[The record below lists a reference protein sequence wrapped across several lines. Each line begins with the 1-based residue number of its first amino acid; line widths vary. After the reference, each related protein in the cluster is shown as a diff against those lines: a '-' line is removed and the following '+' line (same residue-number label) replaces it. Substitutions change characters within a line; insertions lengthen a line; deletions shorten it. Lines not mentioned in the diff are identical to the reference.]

1 MDKIKVKNSELKPYM
16 QFLQNLELRG
26 KASRGR
32 SKVVK
37 ALDERNVEYL
47 KDVEA
52 IQKEHFKTDDNGNL
66 IADENG
72 NLTPNNESSAVEAQK
87 EVEELLEE
95 SSIIDLSN
103 YPEQITA
110 FIKELDDY
118 DKQFSNAEATMYD
131 EIMSKFEEE

>member
-1 MDKIKVKNSELKPYM
+1 M
-16 QFLQNLELRG
+16 QFLQDLELRG

-47 KDVEA
+47 KDVES